1 MEADLEGHL
10 RQERDTCNR
19 QFNYKLNREVGE
31 LIIELRTER
40 NVRAELERNLQT
52 QREMYVR
59 ENVQLKADLAE
70 LQTTVNQM
78 SLAYSS
84 MIIII
89 P

>member
-1 MEADLEGHL
+1 METDLEGHL
-10 RQERDTCNR
+10 RQERDTRNR
-19 QFNYKLNREVGE
+19 QFNNKLNREVGE

-59 ENVQLKADLAE
+59 GNVQLKADLAE

-84 MIIII
+84 MI